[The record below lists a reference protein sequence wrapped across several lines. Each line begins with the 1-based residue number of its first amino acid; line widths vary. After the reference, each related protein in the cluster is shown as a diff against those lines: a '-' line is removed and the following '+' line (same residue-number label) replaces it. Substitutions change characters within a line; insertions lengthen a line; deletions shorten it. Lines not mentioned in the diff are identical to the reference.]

1 MPRDLN
7 DNWIKALQPPET
19 GRIEVADL
27 REAGLVF
34 RLGSDGAA
42 TWSLRARLP
51 DGRFT
56 RVRLGTYPTLK
67 IKEARKLATEKR
79 AAIQSGGDPVAE
91 KREKVK
97 ARQQAKQAA
106 ATEPVETVAARIA
119 LWQAERK
126 ADPSAPWSPRYAAE
140 VARVCDKVVIPA
152 LGARP
157 LRATTREAWT
167 ALIRER
173 KQDAT
178 KPKKRKPGEKGKAG
192 APARDGAGAAAFL
205 YRLVS
210 AFLGYAEAQG
220 WIAAHLLPRR
230 GAGLIAPPPPSRT
243 RVLSDAEL
251 AGVWRA
257 ADREPPKLRAFVR
270 LLILTGAR
278 EKEVADMTA
287 GEIDLAAGRWSLP
300 GSRTKNRIGY
310 VLPLS
315 PLALGELA
323 AVWPVKE
330 EELKPSLHLLGRL
343 PGSGF
348 RGFGRLKLRIDACLA
363 TEAAKAGAAPP
374 AAWRWH
380 DLRRTA
386 RTGMTRLGVPRDH
399 AEAAIN
405 HISGRSTL
413 ERTYDLHD
421 FAPEVIA
428 ALTLWQGHVAGIVE
442 KAAEVVPLAS
452 RRRAAAR

>member
-1 MPRDLN
+1 
-7 DNWIKALQPPET
+7 
-19 GRIEVADL
+19 
-27 REAGLVF
+27 
-34 RLGSDGAA
+34 
-42 TWSLRARLP
+42 
-51 DGRFT
+51 
-56 RVRLGTYPTLK
+56 
-67 IKEARKLATEKR
+67 
-79 AAIQSGGDPVAE
+79 
-91 KREKVK
+91 
-97 ARQQAKQAA
+97 
-106 ATEPVETVAARIA
+106 
-119 LWQAERK
+119 
-126 ADPSAPWSPRYAAE
+126 
-140 VARVCDKVVIPA
+140 
-152 LGARP
+152 
-157 LRATTREAWT
+157 
-167 ALIRER
+167 LIRER

-178 KPKKRKPGEKGKAG
+178 NLKKRKPGEKGKAG
-192 APARDGAGAAAFL
+192 APARDGSGAAAFL
-205 YRLVS
+205 YRTVS

-243 RVLSDAEL
+243 RVLSDADL
-251 AGVWRA
+251 AAVWRA

-270 LLILTGAR
+270 LLILSGAR
-278 EKEVADMTA
+278 EKEVADMTT
-287 GEIDLAAGRWSLP
+287 GEIDLAAGRWILP

-315 PLALGELA
+315 PLAVGELA
-323 AVWPVKE
+323 AVWPVE
-330 EELKPSLHLLGRL
+330 DVAPSHCLLGRS

-363 TEAAKAGAAPP
+363 TEAAKIGAAPP
-374 AAWRWH
+374 APWRWH
-380 DLRRTA
+380 DLRRSA
-386 RTGMTRLGVPRDH
+386 RTGMARLGVPRDH

-428 ALTLWQGHVAGIVE
+428 ALTQCQGHVAGSVE